1 MLLSGSNFRWFGL
14 NIVRA
19 LSIAALILV
28 IASSIVVMV
37 RDANAICNEISI
49 SVKPQASES
58 SNKPNFGR
66 TYMTSST
73 VPLQP
78 GGGFFAILSRLL
90 IILQCILLILA
101 EVEWPNS
108 FFINHIPILG
118 PRYGVGILGMIQ
130 VLLSALILSHRIPTF
145 PLISAFILF
154 AIGCLNII
162 LGLLLRERIH
172 VYRARS
178 ASTCNN
184 LCPEPTRPNNRRI
197 SFRPRGKRSTALGST
212 RGPVYPDIE
221 KLPTYGDSHES
232 KTQSGDTVDIGQ
244 PPQVAVKLGFGRQ
257 AHQGAETEWCCLPI
271 PEQSHPNFIDNG
283 GCCFFQ
289 SLHMKFLRFTLFH
302 IGRRTR
308 RSVGIEKQVD
318 HDQPNDDG
326 AAQKLK
332 RTPLPL
338 KQLVVLCLMRFS
350 EPVSFS
356 VIFPFVNQMIEELG
370 VTKDPKAIGYYSG
383 FIEGVFALAQFC
395 TVCFWGS
402 LSDRIGRRPVL
413 ILGLCGAIGSTVLF
427 GTSKS
432 FPMMIASR
440 ALSGA
445 LSGNVAVIKS
455 ALAEITDETNQGAA
469 FAYLPLCW
477 SIGSLIAPALGGF
490 LSHPAE
496 RYPSVFDYE
505 LLRQYP
511 FLLPCLVGSG
521 LSTIGLVAGIFFFE
535 ETLAEAK
542 RPRSQSRDE
551 PFELENHSC
560 KDGNTLTQHDVDEPI
575 PSMWEILKDIA
586 VRRVLVS
593 YAFMALI
600 SVSLNAV
607 CVLWLYTP
615 AKLGGVGFSTSEI
628 GVTLAVSGLLTT
640 IVAVIV
646 FPPVERWVGVVAL
659 YKFGM
664 AMQVVSVVTFP
675 LAHAMALA
683 AGKRGAYFG
692 ASIMLSVRCIAGVVF
707 VCNMLL
713 VNRSAPNRRSLGAVN
728 GLAQMVASA
737 SRALGPAGATS
748 LFAISVQRNLLGGS
762 LVWFVLAAVGVLGV
776 MAACRIPGDR
786 PIRDSECEPASDCR
800 SESSSF
806 DSPMRV

>member
-1 MLLSGSNFRWFGL
+1 
-14 NIVRA
+14 
-19 LSIAALILV
+19 
-28 IASSIVVMV
+28 
-37 RDANAICNEISI
+37 
-49 SVKPQASES
+49 
-58 SNKPNFGR
+58 
-66 TYMTSST
+66 
-73 VPLQP
+73 
-78 GGGFFAILSRLL
+78 
-90 IILQCILLILA
+90 
-101 EVEWPNS
+101 
-108 FFINHIPILG
+108 
-118 PRYGVGILGMIQ
+118 
-130 VLLSALILSHRIPTF
+130 
-145 PLISAFILF
+145 
-154 AIGCLNII
+154 
-162 LGLLLRERIH
+162 
-172 VYRARS
+172 
-178 ASTCNN
+178 
-184 LCPEPTRPNNRRI
+184 
-197 SFRPRGKRSTALGST
+197 
-212 RGPVYPDIE
+212 
-221 KLPTYGDSHES
+221 
-232 KTQSGDTVDIGQ
+232 
-244 PPQVAVKLGFGRQ
+244 
-257 AHQGAETEWCCLPI
+257 
-271 PEQSHPNFIDNG
+271 
-283 GCCFFQ
+283 
-289 SLHMKFLRFTLFH
+289 MKFLRFTLFD

-308 RSVGIEKQVD
+308 RKAHAEKEVAYE
-318 HDQPNDDG
+318 QPNDG
-326 AAQKLK
+326 EVVQKSK

-338 KQLVVLCLMRFS
+338 KQLVVLCLMRFA

-356 VIFPFVNQMIEELG
+356 VMIEEVG

-413 ILGLCGAIGSTVLF
+413 VLGLCGAIGSTVLF

-432 FPMMIASR
+432 FLMMIVSR

-445 LSGNVAVIKS
+445 LSGNVAVIKRP
-455 ALAEITDETNQGAA
+455 T
-469 FAYLPLCW
+469 
-477 SIGSLIAPALGGF
+477 LGGF

-521 LSTIGLVAGIFFFE
+521 LSAIGLIAGIFFFE
-535 ETLAEAK
+535 ETLTEAK
-542 RPRSQSRDE
+542 RPSETSIPAIERSTSQEAPSKTGAHSSRD
-551 PFELENHSC
+551 
-560 KDGNTLTQHDVDEPI
+560 GNLSPHDRVDEPI
-575 PSMWEILKDIA
+575 PSMRNILMNTT
-586 VRRVLVS
+586 VQRVLLS

-628 GVTLAVSGLLTT
+628 GVTLAASGLLTT

-675 LAHAMALA
+675 LAHAMSLA

-692 ASIMLSVRCIAGVVF
+692 ASIMLSVRCIAGIVF

-737 SRALGPAGATS
+737 SRALGPAAAT
-748 LFAISVQRNLLGGS
+748 
-762 LVWFVLAAVGVLGV
+762 LVHLIKSAYTY
-776 MAACRIPGDR
+776 
-786 PIRDSECEPASDCR
+786 
-800 SESSSF
+800 
-806 DSPMRV
+806 